1 MVSTP
6 LLQSHPLVCIQ
17 LPDRQH
23 LQLSVP
29 RVLELK
35 TLPYLKKEWRKKG
48 GKNLQKE
55 GGRKGGMEGKKGER
69 EEGRERRREGRLPA
83 QKTLCS
89 SWISWH
95 SCWKHRPPSGGVVQP
110 LSHVRLFA
118 TPWTAAFQAS
128 LSFTISQ
135 SLLKF
140 MSTELVMLSNH
151 LMHPECKV
159 KTQKSL
165 WSPPFLLFSQS
176 SGVWPPPSRHS
187 APVSIQ
193 PSSLHA
199 WSAALSF

>member
-29 RVLELK
+29 QVLELK
-35 TLPYLKKEWRKKG
+35 MLPYLKKEWRKKG

-55 GGRKGGMEGKKGER
+55 GGRKGGIEGEKR
-69 EEGRERRREGRLPA
+69 RERRREGEKREGRLPA

-95 SCWKHRPPSGGVVQP
+95 SFWKHRPPSGGFVQP

-118 TPWTAAFQAS
+118 TQWTAALQAS

-135 SLLKF
+135 SLLRF
-140 MSTELVMLSNH
+140 MSTELVMLSNQ

-159 KTQKSL
+159 KTQKSP

-176 SGVWPPPSRHS
+176 SGVWPPPSSHS
-187 APVSIQ
+187 APVPIQ

-199 WSAALSF
+199 